1 MNIENKLDKLKKIG
15 RADVPPFLFTR
26 IKQSIDS
33 MYEAP
38 VSVKWKFAFVATAII
53 LLALNITLLQRS
65 SNITKSAKVEQMI
78 NSMQLSSLNDFY
90 ND

>member
-15 RADVPPFLFTR
+15 HAEVPPFLFTR

-33 MYEAP
+33 VNEAP
-38 VSVKWKFAFVATAII
+38 ASVKWKFVFVTTAII
-53 LLALNITLLQRS
+53 LLALNIGLLQKS
-65 SNITKSAKVEQMI
+65 SSATKSAKVEQVI

-90 ND
+90 HD